1 MSALQKIEQQLNSAP
16 NLKSALTENFVE
28 NRFITNYEAVTGR
41 KDGKTKFQSTLL
53 SYMERVAEKPELMKA
68 DRFSHFAAIV
78 KIGRMGLPLEK
89 LYIMANGSNG
99 IKVQSD
105 PAGKRAQLEMMEE
118 IRRVSEPQFVLK
130 KDKFVHDKL
139 NNVIKVHETEHMG
152 EAFTIADIVCSYVRI
167 EWKDKTVTDVVV
179 YNQDLLKAKA
189 KSPAK
194 SDASFWATYPGEAAK
209 KVAINRA
216 HRLYHKYP
224 DNVVDYGDDEKD
236 DSDQPKDTDAQED
249 FIVTQAETVS
259 EAEVVDQE
267 TGEVT
272 QAETPTEEVKP
283 EEKKKSAAGK
293 QESFI

>member
-1 MSALQKIEQQLNSAP
+1 MSALQQIEKQLSSAP
-16 NLKSALTENFVE
+16 NLKSALMENFVE
-28 NRFITNYEAVTGR
+28 TRFITNYEAVTGR

-53 SYMERVAEKPELMKA
+53 SYMERVAEKPDLMKA
-68 DRFSHFAAIV
+68 ERFSHFAAIV

-89 LYIMANGSNG
+89 LYIMPNGSGG

-105 PAGKRAQLEMMEE
+105 PAGKRTQLEMMEE
-118 IRRVSEPQFVLK
+118 VKRVPEPQFVLK
-130 KDKFVHDKL
+130 GDEFVHDKL
-139 NNVIKVHETEHMG
+139 NNVIDVHKSKHQG
-152 EAFTIADIVCSYVRI
+152 EAFTLQDIVCSYVRVA
-167 EWKDKTVTDVVV
+167 WKNGETTDVVV
-179 YNQDLLKAKA
+179 YNQDLTKAKA

-194 SDASFWATYPGEAAK
+194 SDHTFWVTYPGEAAK

-224 DNVVDYGDDEKD
+224 DNVVDYGDEDKNTD
-236 DSDQPKDTDAQED
+236 DAPKEVDAQED
-249 FIVTQAETVS
+249 FVTAQAETVTD
-259 EAEVVDQE
+259 AEIVDQD

-283 EEKKKSAAGK
+283 EEKKSKAGK